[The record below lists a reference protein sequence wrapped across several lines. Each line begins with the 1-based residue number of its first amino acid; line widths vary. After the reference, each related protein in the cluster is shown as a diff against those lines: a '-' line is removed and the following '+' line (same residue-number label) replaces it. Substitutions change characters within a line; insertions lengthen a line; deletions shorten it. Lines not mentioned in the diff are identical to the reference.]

1 VIILYGV
8 NHQSA
13 PLDLRE
19 RLAVPEGDLVSAV
32 TRLLAGGGVEE
43 GLILSTCNRTEILAH
58 GPAAAAETVLKAFLV
73 RHGGVE
79 AADLDRHAYLH
90 VDRDAVRHLFRVAC
104 SLDSMIVGEPQ
115 ILGQVKEAYAAAH
128 AAGGLKTVLE
138 SLLQRAFAVAKR
150 VRTETGIARAPV
162 SIAHAAALRAR
173 EIFGD
178 LSGRSVLIV
187 GAGKMAR
194 IAAQHIAA
202 GGVGSCTVVN
212 RSYQRGVELA
222 LLLGGEALSWD
233 RMPEMLER
241 ADIVIVSTGAPHH
254 VITRNDAQRVSRARR
269 GRPVFFLDIAVPRN
283 VDPRVHDLENV
294 YLYDIDDLK
303 DVAEA
308 GLRERQAEARLAE
321 EMVEREAAA
330 YLEWLRA
337 LEVDPTIIALRS
349 HLHALGAAEL
359 DRFRGRMGDLTP
371 EQRRA
376 VEEFGA
382 SLMNKVLHHPIQALK
397 RSAARPGTADL
408 VAFLREAFG
417 LDGARPGGERSKPE
431 RPASEPAA
439 EKPSATQSAAGKQ
452 PTPDRSVRDRT

>member
-1 VIILYGV
+1 MILLYGV

-19 RLAVPEGDLVSAV
+19 RLAVPEGELGPAV
-32 TRLLAGGGVEE
+32 ARLISGGGLDE
-43 GLILSTCNRTEILAH
+43 GLILSTCNRTEILAR
-58 GPAAAAETVLKAFLV
+58 GSGAASAETLKLFLQGRGGVQAAE
-73 RHGGVE
+73 
-79 AADLDRHAYLH
+79 LDRHAYLH
-90 VDRDAVRHLFRVAC
+90 VERDAVRHLFRVAS

-115 ILGQVKEAYAAAH
+115 ILGQLKDAYAAAQ

-138 SLLQRAFAVAKR
+138 SLLQRAFAVAKK
-150 VRTETGIARAPV
+150 VRNETGIARAPV
-162 SIAHAAALRAR
+162 SIAHAAVVRAR

-178 LSGRSVLIV
+178 LTGRAVLIV

-194 IAAQHIAA
+194 IAAQHITA

-212 RSYQRGVELA
+212 RSYQRGSELA
-222 LLLGGEALSWD
+222 LELGGEALSWD
-233 RMPEMLER
+233 RMPEVLER

-254 VITRNDAQRVSRARR
+254 VVTREDAQRVSRARR

-303 DVAEA
+303 DVADA
-308 GLRERQAEARLAE
+308 GLRERHAEARLAE
-321 EMVEREAAA
+321 AMVDREAGA

-337 LEVDPTIIALRS
+337 LEVDPTIVALRD
-349 HLHALGAAEL
+349 HLHALGTAEL
-359 DRFRGRMGDLTP
+359 DRFRGRLGDLTP
-371 EQRRA
+371 EQRRV

-382 SLMNKVLHHPIQALK
+382 SLMNKVLHHPILALK
-397 RSAARPGTADL
+397 RSALRPGAGQL

-417 LDGARPGGERSKPE
+417 LEGSRPEDERRPAPDSPAPERSA
-431 RPASEPAA
+431 R
-439 EKPSATQSAAGKQ
+439 
-452 PTPDRSVRDRT
+452 DRS

>member
-1 VIILYGV
+1 VILLYGV

-32 TRLLAGGGVEE
+32 ARLMAGGGVEE
-43 GLILSTCNRTEILAH
+43 GLILSTCNRTEILALGS
-58 GPAAAAETVLKAFLV
+58 GPAAEAEVRGFLL
-73 RHGGVE
+73 RHGSVE
-79 AADLDRHAYLH
+79 EVELDRHAYLH
-90 VDRDAVRHLFRVAC
+90 VDSDAVRHLFRVAC
-104 SLDSMIVGEPQ
+104 SLDSMVVGEPQ

-128 AAGGLKTVLE
+128 AAGGLKTVLDG
-138 SLLQRAFAVAKR
+138 LMQRAFAVAKR

-162 SIAHAAALRAR
+162 SIAHAAAARAR

-178 LSGRSVLIV
+178 LGSRSVLIL

-202 GGVGSCTVVN
+202 GGVGSFTVVN
-212 RSYQRGVELA
+212 RSYQRGAELA

-233 RMPEMLER
+233 RMPEVMER

-254 VITRNDAQRVSRARR
+254 IVTREDAQRVSRARR

-283 VDPRVHDLENV
+283 VDPRVNDVENV

-303 DVAEA
+303 EVADA
-308 GLRERQAEARLAE
+308 GRRERQAEARQAE
-321 EMVEREAAA
+321 AMVEREAAA
-330 YLEWLRA
+330 YLEWVRA
-337 LEVDPTIIALRS
+337 LEVDPTIVALRG

-359 DRFRGRMGDLTP
+359 DRFRGRLGDLTP

-382 SLMNKVLHHPIQALK
+382 SLMNKVLHHPIMALK
-397 RSAARPGTADL
+397 RSTARPGSGQL
-408 VAFLREAFG
+408 IAFLREAFG
-417 LDGARPGGERSKPE
+417 LDGSARQAD
-431 RPASEPAA
+431 RPASRGT
-439 EKPSATQSAAGKQ
+439 TQEQAISE
-452 PTPDRSVRDRT
+452 RSTSERSSRDRT